1 MRQQRRYSYQGGCMN
16 LLRYV
21 LVAGTLAL
29 LGLFL
34 YIVATEKYEKRV

>member
-1 MRQQRRYSYQGGCMN
+1 MS
-16 LLRYV
+16 LLRCV

>member
-1 MRQQRRYSYQGGCMN
+1 M
-16 LLRYV
+16 V

-29 LGLFL
+29 LGFFL

>member
-1 MRQQRRYSYQGGCMN
+1 MN
-16 LLRYV
+16 MLRYV

-34 YIVATEKYEKRV
+34 YIVATEYEKRV

>member
-1 MRQQRRYSYQGGCMN
+1 MN

-21 LVAGTLAL
+21 LMAGTIGY
-29 LGLFL
+29 LGCLL

>member
-1 MRQQRRYSYQGGCMN
+1 MN

-29 LGLFL
+29 LWFFL
-34 YIVATEKYEKRV
+34 YTVTTEKYEKRV

>member
-1 MRQQRRYSYQGGCMN
+1 MN
-16 LLRYV
+16 LLRNV
-21 LVAGTLAL
+21 LVAGTPAL

>member
-1 MRQQRRYSYQGGCMN
+1 MN

-21 LVAGTLAL
+21 LLAGTLAS

>member
-1 MRQQRRYSYQGGCMN
+1 MN

-21 LVAGTLAL
+21 LLAATLAL

>member
-1 MRQQRRYSYQGGCMN
+1 MS

-34 YIVATEKYEKRV
+34 YIVATEKYEKRI

>member
-1 MRQQRRYSYQGGCMN
+1 MN
-16 LLRYV
+16 LFRYV
-21 LVAGTLAL
+21 LLVATLAS